1 MIWCHLVELRGAQ
14 WYDATTASYRI
25 SVDIIWTVRR
35 FFPSLSSLSL
45 LELGERRTM
54 VSSSFSPLLS
64 ANFTV
69 CGNPNNLHAIIPS
82 GCNNKHTHF
91 SESSLSSSSS
101 LSFQRVIHKAVV
113 PLAASVTVLLSPV
126 PGKKDFF
133 FLFLIRN
140 ST

>member
-1 MIWCHLVELRGAQ
+1 
-14 WYDATTASYRI
+14 
-25 SVDIIWTVRR
+25 
-35 FFPSLSSLSL
+35 
-45 LELGERRTM
+45 M

-82 GCNNKHTHF
+82 GCNKKHTHF

-113 PLAASVTVLLSPV
+113 PLAASATVLLSPV